1 MQGYLTLILGVPPK
15 YHLFFSC
22 KSSLDLELV
31 RVQLAEEGFNDIGE
45 DEKTIKLKKFP
56 PKKDNFVVD
65 QCGCDWWFIGIALF
79 LLAIFVMLIFFQLS
93 CNCLQTVFE
102 AQKLKLK
109 LTTHYLREGFK
120 KKRKK
125 SSGIFHKGGKASFKK
140 MKSICGRKLEGGG
153 SPRGKKIFWMIQTMF
168 KNKKKK
174 YGNGPKIGRN
184 PPPLWKIPYFFF
196 FY

>member
-1 MQGYLTLILGVPPK
+1 MSIHSSIQCSGDQIINSAQEENEPD
-15 YHLFFSC
+15 LFFSC

-31 RVQLAEEGFNDIGE
+31 RVQIAEEGFNDIGE

-56 PKKDNFVVD
+56 PTKDNFVVD

-93 CNCLQTVFE
+93 CNCLQTVFD

-120 KKRKK
+120 KKGKK
-125 SSGIFHKGGKASFKK
+125 VLEFSIKGGGRLHLKK
-140 MKSICGRKLEGGG
+140 
-153 SPRGKKIFWMIQTMF
+153 
-168 KNKKKK
+168 
-174 YGNGPKIGRN
+174 
-184 PPPLWKIPYFFF
+184 
-196 FY
+196 